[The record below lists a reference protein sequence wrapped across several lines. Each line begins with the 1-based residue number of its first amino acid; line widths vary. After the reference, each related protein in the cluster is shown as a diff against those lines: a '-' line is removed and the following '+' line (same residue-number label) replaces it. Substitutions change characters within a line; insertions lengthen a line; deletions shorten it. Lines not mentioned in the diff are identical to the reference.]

1 MAAEPSAFGAK
12 LRFYADSPPSIE
24 PLIADLEYWVGVK
37 PADPRQDGLMPL
49 VLRLYEVI
57 DECLHAEGL
66 GVKMVAA
73 RGPMT
78 VASWL
83 TGMMPLMM
91 GLIDHADEVSGLLAT
106 VTTSIIHWLHAQLE
120 VLRASEGVMLLDDVV
135 GMVSKRHYQTL
146 IQPHLRRI
154 FDEFEGLIRV
164 YHNDTPCSHLLES
177 LAEASFDVFN
187 FSHETDI
194 AEVKAKMER
203 RVALMGN
210 VPPLDVGVRGTPEDV
225 MRWARQC
232 LDRGA
237 PGGGMILSFGRGVS
251 SGT

>member
-49 VLRLYEVI
+49 VLRLYEVT

-66 GVKMVAA
+66 
-73 RGPMT
+73 T
-78 VASWL
+78 S
-83 TGMMPLMM
+83 MMPLMM
-91 GLIDHADEVSGLLAT
+91 GLLDHADEVSGLLAT